1 MKTCNTC
8 SKWHKRKRQCLVLK
22 EIIEE
27 DCWAWSDDKF
37 WFKKVM
43 DDTEKYRK
51 GKFQC
56 GI

>member
-43 DDTEKYRK
+43 DATENYRK